1 MRVFP
6 HWVVRFGV
14 IAIVPIPVVAML
26 LTPDEWGAAHWGAV
40 ALALLFVAAGARAV
54 IGGVEATAAEYIV
67 RNPLRTRRI
76 PRLEVAGFTDEA
88 GLWSIRRETRGG
100 ANGFVLLWWFDSG
113 AIGPVR
119 RYNARTIEQLRAWHA
134 GVRDRR

>member
-14 IAIVPIPVVAML
+14 IAIAPIPVVAML
-26 LTPDEWGAAHWGAV
+26 LTPDEWRAAHWGAV

-76 PRLEVAGFTDEA
+76 PRHEVAGFTQMNRRRVVA
-88 GLWSIRRETRGG
+88 SPCAPAAIRHTLGG
-100 ANGFVLLWWFDSG
+100 
-113 AIGPVR
+113 
-119 RYNARTIEQLRAWHA
+119 
-134 GVRDRR
+134 